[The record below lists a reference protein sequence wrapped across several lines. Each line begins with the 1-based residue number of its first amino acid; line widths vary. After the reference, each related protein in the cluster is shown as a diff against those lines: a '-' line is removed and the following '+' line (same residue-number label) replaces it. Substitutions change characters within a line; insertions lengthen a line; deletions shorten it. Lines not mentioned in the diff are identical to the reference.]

1 MKHPGRRSIETAI
14 GVAIAA
20 GIVAFAFAPA
30 VRADDIVV
38 IEAPPQAA
46 GMAGTLDPGSD
57 VSYAADASDRAVARR
72 VMDALAEDPALEGSQ
87 ITVLVDQGAVR
98 LSGTARDEDQA
109 AYALEI
115 ARDAAGPAVAVTG
128 ETLETAPAEV
138 DR

>member
-1 MKHPGRRSIETAI
+1 MKNPSRHSLEIAV

-38 IEAPPQAA
+38 IEAPPPAA

-57 VSYAADASDRAVARR
+57 ISYTADASDRAVAER
-72 VMDALAEDPALEGSQ
+72 VMDALAEDPALEGSR
-87 ITVLVDQGAVR
+87 ISVLVDQGTVR

-109 AYALEI
+109 AYALQV
-115 ARDAAGPAVAVTG
+115 AQDAAGPSVSVSGDTLAPGPADVA
-128 ETLETAPAEV
+128 
-138 DR
+138 D

>member
-1 MKHPGRRSIETAI
+1 MKNPSRHSLEIAV

-57 VSYAADASDRAVARR
+57 ISYTADASDRAVAER
-72 VMDALAEDPALEGSQ
+72 VMDALAEDPALEGSR
-87 ITVLVDQGAVR
+87 ITVLVDQGTVR

-109 AYALEI
+109 AYALQV
-115 ARDAAGPAVAVTG
+115 AQDAAGPAVSVSG
-128 ETLETAPAEV
+128 DTLAPGPA
-138 DR
+138 DAAD